1 MQNIYAQDQK
11 NVMSYVWKQ
20 CVLVKSSN
28 IMKHFLRIIEDDG
41 TNESIED
48 FDYPVTHLLPL
59 DFVIYTMGIW
69 NRIYSPI
76 VIMRKMNIKLIKS
89 IFCTN
94 APGWVLRFLHIFY
107 LSSNYLENLWRQ
119 AQSGVIISSLPKSGR
134 KHKWMNSMLEEKKSQ
149 KIPYPCPR
157 RDFI

>member
-28 IMKHFLRIIEDDG
+28 IMKHFLRIIEDGG

-59 DFVIYTMGIW
+59 DFCYLHNGNLKRNLLSNSHYEKNEYKAYQVYYLYECSRM
-69 NRIYSPI
+69 
-76 VIMRKMNIKLIKS
+76 S
-89 IFCTN
+89 IEIL
-94 APGWVLRFLHIFY
+94 AHI
-107 LSSNYLENLWRQ
+107 LSL
-119 AQSGVIISSLPKSGR
+119 
-134 KHKWMNSMLEEKKSQ
+134 
-149 KIPYPCPR
+149 
-157 RDFI
+157 F